1 MVGYTSARRG
11 TSIWQ
16 LTSKQIL
23 DLFHVDFHIADFD
36 CIFDITIRL
45 DDRSKDLLD
54 DTRDQTFEGLICDIR
69 SLLISYH
76 IRQRGKASG
85 PS

>member
-11 TSIWQ
+11 TSLQQ

-23 DLFHVDFHIADFD
+23 DLFHVDFHIADFN
-36 CIFDITIRL
+36 CIFDITVRL

-54 DTRDQTFEGLICDIR
+54 DTWDQAFEGLICDIR
-69 SLLISYH
+69 SLSVSY
-76 IRQRGKASG
+76 RFGERGQAS
-85 PS
+85 